1 MRTKSALIAFGA
13 ALASTAAV
21 AVPSAYADAQ
31 DGRCEVGEFCLYF
44 NSGQAGSMV
53 DMTNGHKNY
62 GSGSD
67 CIKFITAGAGRGR
80 CVKNN
85 AASAWN
91 REQAAVAVFFYSGW
105 SGRIDTFVEDERKNL
120 VNTKNENA
128 GHVVG
133 DPNNDRLTRSLYQA
147 AGGRINAYFDG
158 YQSTSGRHE
167 GIDIAKNVGAEVYAL
182 TTGTVINIDEG
193 RRGRVNLSRPICPP
207 SPSTTPSSTRPS
219 STSTRTRAT
228 RST

>member
-1 MRTKSALIAFGA
+1 MRTKSALVAFGA
-13 ALASTAAV
+13 ALLSTAAV
-21 AVPSAYADAQ
+21 GVPAAHADAQ

-44 NSGQAGSMV
+44 NSGQQGSMV

-80 CVKNN
+80 CVKND
-85 AASAWN
+85 AASGWN
-91 REQAAVAVFFYSGW
+91 RENAAVTVFSKGDW
-105 SGRIDTFVEDERKNL
+105 SGAIDTLVEDEKKNL
-120 VNTKNENA
+120 TKTKNQDF

-147 AGGRINAYFDG
+147 GGGRITSYFDG
-158 YQSTSGRHE
+158 YQNTDGRHE
-167 GIDIAKNVGAEVYAL
+167 GTDIAKAVGAEVYAL
-182 TTGTVINIDEG
+182 TAGTVTNIDEG
-193 RRGRVNLSRPICPP
+193 RRGRAAPIRCPR
-207 SPSTTPSSTRPS
+207 SPSTTPCSTRPS

-228 RST
+228 R